1 MTPPPTADAG
11 AVGRVLA
18 DADGRHRARELL
30 RGAARGGCASL
41 AFSIGNDVCTGLL
54 DGRAG
59 RLASQ
64 NGGLRPGQSAARTHC
79 GPGLARL
86 AMGCCLLD
94 VPRHIMFFHDR
105 SLGS

>member
-1 MTPPPTADAG
+1 MTRPPTAAAG
-11 AVGRVLA
+11 AVGGVLA

-30 RGAARGGCASL
+30 RGAARGGGAFL
-41 AFSIGNDVCTGLL
+41 AFPIGDDVCMGLL
-54 DGRAG
+54 DERAG

-79 GPGLARL
+79 GPGPARL

-94 VPRHIMFFHDR
+94 VPRRIIIFNDT